1 MSMSLTM
8 RAHHTSSTTPCS
20 FYNPTGSL
28 GPGKSQAQCALAVLL
43 PTGCGSTVMSR
54 SRPTSKTLIQMSLG
68 QWTAQSSDWQ
78 RRCKIVFVRTTQ
90 WCYVGLLSVFV
101 VVLHQILPKYTTDF
115 PPKILLKSALSG
127 KIHSTY
133 WPTEKS
139 SVQDSRPCCGL
150 LKHLNSIEA
159 LRGVF
164 VFVAIFKSEVFIFVY
179 SFCSFSTGRIH
190 WCLGCVCDAPIP
202 LCNYLK

>member
-8 RAHHTSSTTPCS
+8 RTHHTSSTTPCS

-68 QWTAQSSDWQ
+68 QRTAQSSDWQ

-101 VVLHQILPKYTTDF
+101 VVLHQKLTKYTTDF

-150 LKHLNSIEA
+150 QNIWIQLKHLEAFLSLLPYLNLKCLFLSIA
-159 LRGVF
+159 FGPF
-164 VFVAIFKSEVFIFVY
+164 Q
-179 SFCSFSTGRIH
+179 
-190 WCLGCVCDAPIP
+190 LGGSIDVRDVCDAPIP